1 MNIYQIVEEMGTQ
14 RGTFPELQN
23 DLSDTPGI

>member
-14 RGTFPELQN
+14 RGAFPELQN
-23 DLSDTPGI
+23 DISDTVGI